1 MRIAMIFAALALTA
15 LFVQLLG
22 KAERNLKKYARRI
35 KDQPCG

>member
-1 MRIAMIFAALALTA
+1 MKIAMIFAALALTA

-22 KAERNLKKYARRI
+22 KAEHNLKKYARRR